1 MKKLLCLFFI
11 ALALGMS
18 FSVSAVENTQLV
30 YEYYFPHVTVTFE
43 DTLGVSNDVRQG
55 IADSIY
61 SSVVESD
68 SLGGEEAPNNLICTL
83 FGHNFNTNTVTAT
96 YHKVREN
103 APRCRVEV
111 YHVSVC
117 SRCNHSEQELVNS
130 FYTFC
135 CPEE

>member
-1 MKKLLCLFFI
+1 
-11 ALALGMS
+11 MS
-18 FSVSAVENTQLV
+18 FAVSADENTQLV

-43 DTLGVSNDVRQG
+43 DTLGVSNDMRQE

-61 SSVVESD
+61 LSVVED
-68 SLGGEEAPNNLICTL
+68 GALGGEAEPNNLICTL
-83 FGHNFNTNTVTAT
+83 FGHNLTTNTVTAT
-96 YHKVREN
+96 YHKVREH

-111 YHVSVC
+111 YHVSIC
-117 SRCNHSEQELVNS
+117 SRCNYSEKELANT